1 MGSLKIIKS
10 GILTSLQ
17 DSGRS
22 GYAFYAIPCSGAMD
36 IESAHNANTIVGNP
50 IDNPVIECTL
60 MPPTLE
66 FSSQATIAISGA
78 SASWKINGIAINT
91 DTIIKVKAGNVLS
104 GSPFR
109 NGMRSYIAISGKIE
123 AAYYLNSC
131 SYNSYLSSELLDLQL
146 LKKGDI
152 IKWEEETNEERNIRH
167 YPLRREVTKTILLRK
182 GPEYNTLNHYS
193 QQLLSKGQ
201 QYKISPQS
209 NRMGIRLNSEE
220 LKSNHPHLDHS
231 VPVLPGMLQ
240 LIPSG
245 QIIIILQDG
254 QTTGGYPR
262 IAYLTQDE
270 LSLINQIP
278 IGKSLELILQ

>member
-1 MGSLKIIKS
+1 MGSLKVIKS

-22 GYAFYAIPCSGAMD
+22 GYAFYAVPCSGAMD

-50 IDNPVIECTL
+50 INNPVIECTL
-60 MPPTLE
+60 IPPTLE

-78 SASWKINGIAINT
+78 SASWKINGIAIDT
-91 DTIIKVKAGNVLS
+91 DTIIKLKAGDVLS

-146 LKKGDI
+146 LVKGDI
-152 IKWEEETNEERNIRH
+152 IKWEEENEERIIRY
-167 YPLRREVTKTILLRK
+167 YPLRKEVTKTILLKK
-182 GPEYNTLNHYS
+182 GPEYHTLNCKS
-193 QQLLSKGQ
+193 QQILSKGQ
-201 QYKISPQS
+201 HYEISPQS
-209 NRMGIRLNSEE
+209 NRMGIRLNGEE
-220 LKSNHPHLDHS
+220 IKSNQAHLDHS

-240 LIPSG
+240 LTPSG
-245 QIIIILQDG
+245 QIIIVLQDG

-262 IAYLTQDE
+262 IAYVIQDE
-270 LSLINQIP
+270 LNLINQIP
-278 IGKSLELILQ
+278 IGKSVELLLR